1 MAPAVFF
8 SEVVSVASR
17 FPLLAG
23 LSLDVSEGEVVH
35 LRGPNGAGKTSL
47 LRACAGLVPIVSG
60 RAHVLGHDLGNDRI
74 SVRREVAHLGHKT
87 FLYDDL
93 TIEENLRFAARAARV
108 PSSDLAGALERLE
121 LSGRLRKT
129 TIGKLSAGQRRR
141 VAIASVL
148 VRRARLWLLDEPHAG
163 LDEGG
168 RATLDELIDEAV
180 ASGTTVLFAS
190 HELERARTIAHRVV
204 EMRGGAC
211 VVAQDSSSQS
221 LAASNGE
228 AGLDVA

>member
-1 MAPAVFF
+1 MAPAVSF

-23 LSLDVSEGEVVH
+23 LSLEVAEGEVVH

-60 RAHVLGHDLGNDRI
+60 SALVLGHDLRRDRI

-93 TIEENLRFAARAARV
+93 TVEENLRFAQRAARSNV
-108 PSSDLAGALERLE
+108 DVAEAIERFDLA
-121 LSGRLRKT
+121 GRLRKT
-129 TIGKLSAGQRRR
+129 LVARLSAGQRRR
-141 VAIASVL
+141 VAIAAV
-148 VRRARLWLLDEPHAG
+148 VARDARLWLLDEPHAG
-163 LDEGG
+163 LDEDG
-168 RATLDELIDEAV
+168 RAVLDELIETA
-180 ASGTTVLFAS
+180 AKGGATVLFAS
-190 HELERARTIAHRVV
+190 HEIERARAVAHRIV

-211 VVAQDSSSQS
+211 VVAQKSSDSG
-221 LAASNGE
+221 ASPTKSG
-228 AGLDVA
+228 AGRDVA

>member
-1 MAPAVFF
+1 MAPAVSF

-23 LSLDVSEGEVVH
+23 LSLDVGEGEVVH

-60 RAHVLGHDLGNDRI
+60 KALVLGHDLRRDRI

-93 TIEENLRFAARAARV
+93 SAEENVRFAARAARV
-108 PSSDLAGALERLE
+108 SAASVPRALERLE

-129 TIGKLSAGQRRR
+129 TVARLSAGQRRR
-141 VAIASVL
+141 VAIATVL
-148 VRRARLWLLDEPHAG
+148 VRESQLWLLDEPHAG
-163 LDEGG
+163 LDEQG
-168 RATLDELIDEAV
+168 RGILDALIEDA
-180 ASGTTVLFAS
+180 ASNGATVLFAS
-190 HELERARTIAHRVV
+190 HELERARTVARRVV

-211 VVAQDSSSQS
+211 VVAQGKSSKPRSAGQS
-221 LAASNGE
+221 E
-228 AGLDVA
+228 VGLDVA

>member
-1 MAPAVFF
+1 MASAVSFA
-8 SEVVSVASR
+8 EVVSVASR

-23 LSLDVSEGEVVH
+23 LSLEVDEGEVVH

-60 RAHVLGHDLGNDRI
+60 SAVVLGHDLRRDRI
-74 SVRREVAHLGHKT
+74 SVRREVAHLGHKS

-93 TIEENLRFAARAARV
+93 TVEQNLRFAARAARAAPGGV
-108 PSSDLAGALERLE
+108 DGALERLE
-121 LSGRLRKT
+121 LIGRLRRT
-129 TIGKLSAGQRRR
+129 AVGRLSAGQRRR
-141 VAIASVL
+141 VAIACLL

-163 LDEGG
+163 LDERG
-168 RATLDELIDEAV
+168 RAILDAAIDDV
-180 ASGTTVLFAS
+180 ARLGGTVLFAS
-190 HELERARTIAHRVV
+190 HELERARSVARRVV

-211 VVAQDSSSQS
+211 VIAAQGTSTGTSDGT
-221 LAASNGE
+221 AE